1 MTINPRRVL
10 VTGSSGA
17 VGKVLVPE
25 LLLRGHFVRGLDLK
39 PSVGVQEMLVGSI
52 ADADLVARATE
63 NIDVLV
69 HLAAEPND
77 CDFLTRLVPSNVVG
91 LYNVL
96 SSAAKSQIKRYV
108 LASSVQTI
116 DALPRPVGRR
126 LLVSD
131 GVSPRNHY
139 GLTKVWLEEMCRMY
153 ARMNQASAVCVR
165 LGWMPRTVDEASRI
179 RGSKNAATVY
189 ISPADTGRLF
199 RACVESDN
207 PAVGETLV
215 VYGTSKSAPDAGFD
229 YQTAV
234 DQLGYDPRHTF
245 PEGMPTA

>member
-1 MTINPRRVL
+1 MTTTPLRVL

-25 LLLRGHFVRGLDLK
+25 LLSRGHFVRGLDLK
-39 PSVGVQEMLVGSI
+39 PSSGVQEMLVGSI
-52 ADADLVARATE
+52 ADAELVARASE
-63 NIDVLV
+63 GIDVLV

-77 CDFLTRLVPSNVVG
+77 CDFLSRLVPANMVG

-96 SSAAKSQIKRYV
+96 SSAARSKIKRYV

-116 DALPRPVGRR
+116 DALERPVGRR
-126 LLVSD
+126 LMVSD
-131 GVSPRNHY
+131 GVAPRNHY

-165 LGWMPRTVDEASRI
+165 LGWMPRTADEASRI
-179 RGSKNAATVY
+179 RNSKNAPTVY
-189 ISPADTGRLF
+189 ISPTDAGRLF
-199 RACVESDN
+199 RACVESNN
-207 PAVGETLV
+207 PAAGQTLV
-215 VYGTSKSAPDAGFD
+215 VYGTSKSDPDKGFD

-234 DQLGYDPRHTF
+234 DQLGYDPQHTF